1 MNEVH
6 LLWQPTALP
15 AELWFPARLIN
26 VWTPLSGEGP
36 RHPASRAGS
45 RKWGTAPPGPPI
57 FLCGRRVMDC
67 HGETV
72 TCSMVQGT
80 INPGTAYGGY

>member
-6 LLWQPTALP
+6 LLWHPTALP
-15 AELWFPARLIN
+15 AELRFPPRLKS
-26 VWTPLSGEGP
+26 VWIPLRGEDHHSQQAE
-36 RHPASRAGS
+36 REAGS
-45 RKWGTAPPGPPI
+45 GGWGPPI

-80 INPGTAYGGY
+80 ITPGTAYGGY